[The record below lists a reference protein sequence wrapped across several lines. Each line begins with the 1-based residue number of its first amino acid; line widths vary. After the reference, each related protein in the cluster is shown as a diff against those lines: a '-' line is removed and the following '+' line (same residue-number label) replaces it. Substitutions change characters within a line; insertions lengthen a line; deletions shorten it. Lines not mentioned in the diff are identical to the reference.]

1 MNLYIRFIVIHII
14 IMISALVSQ
23 DISASEEYSLQDL
36 YRIALERSEK
46 IKISGE
52 DVYVSESGKDKALS
66 ALLPKLSAFWDY
78 TRYREEKF
86 FTQAVTP
93 FVIQPQYSITWGLR
107 LDQSVSLSGR
117 EIRAF
122 KISQKNIEKSNYDLS
137 AVRENYLFEVSSAYY
152 DVLRAKSAVEI
163 AKANVERL
171 AKHRDAAATRLKA
184 GEVTKTALLR
194 AQAELSGA
202 QSELVKAEN
211 NLKLA
216 RAILAR
222 LVGVSADYELK
233 EVGEFAELGIV
244 APDYG
249 VSTVAQLREIA
260 MSERAELKSI
270 RVQKNIADDQVKYTQ
285 GAYWPTLSIEGVYS
299 RLKVEPSSPFFID
312 ETIYGALN
320 LNFPF
325 FEGGLRRAEVRE
337 SEARQRQA
345 GLALEDLRK
354 DITIEVENAYLD
366 FMTQKGVLKSLEDQL
381 TFAKDNYNAVSKQFE
396 FGFADSVEVMDANT
410 LLVTS
415 ERQLADAKFG
425 YRLSILKVERVT
437 GTLLKTVM
445 NQQSSAISR
454 DRMKNN

>member
-14 IMISALVSQ
+14 IMIIALVSQ
-23 DISASEEYSLQDL
+23 DVSASDEYSLEDL

-52 DVYVSESGKDKALS
+52 EVYVSESGKDKALS
-66 ALLPKLSAFWDY
+66 ALLPKFSAFWDY
-78 TRYREEKF
+78 TRYTEQKF
-86 FTQAVTP
+86 FTQAVPP
-93 FVIQPQYSITWGLR
+93 FVIQPQYSATWGLR

-117 EIRAF
+117 EITAF

-163 AKANVERL
+163 AESNVERL
-171 AKHRDAAATRLKA
+171 AKHRDAAAIRLKA

-202 QSELVKAEN
+202 RSELVKAEN
-211 NLKLA
+211 SLKLA

-222 LVGVSADYELK
+222 LVGLNDDYKLK
-233 EVGEFAELGIV
+233 GAAESSDLGIL
-244 APDYG
+244 APDNG
-249 VSTVAQLREIA
+249 RSTVANLRGIA
-260 MSERAELKSI
+260 MSERAELKAI
-270 RVQKNIADDQVKYTQ
+270 GLQKEIADDQVKYARGT
-285 GAYWPTLSIEGVYS
+285 YWPSLSIEGVYS

-345 GLALEDLRK
+345 VLALEDLKK

-381 TFAKDNYNAVSKQFE
+381 TFAKDNYNAVSRQFE
-396 FGFADSVEVMDANT
+396 FGFADSIEVMDANT
-410 LLVTS
+410 LLVTAGK
-415 ERQLADAKFG
+415 QLANAK
-425 YRLSILKVERVT
+425 YDYQLSILRVERAS

-445 NQQSSAISR
+445 KQQSPAI
-454 DRMKNN
+454 DKNVIEE

>member
-14 IMISALVSQ
+14 IMITVLVSQ
-23 DISASEEYSLQDL
+23 DVSASEEYSLEDL

-52 DVYVSESGKDKALS
+52 EVYISESGKDKALS
-66 ALLPKLSAFWDY
+66 ALLPKFSAFWDY
-78 TRYREEKF
+78 TRYTEQKF

-117 EIRAF
+117 EITAF
-122 KISQKNIEKSNYDLS
+122 KISQKNIEKSRYDFS
-137 AVRENYLFEVSSAYY
+137 AMREEYLFEVSSAYY

-163 AKANVERL
+163 AKTSVDRL
-171 AKHRDAAATRLKA
+171 AKHRDAAATRLKV

-216 RAILAR
+216 MAILAR
-222 LVGVSADYELK
+222 LVGLSEDYELK
-233 EVGEFAELGIV
+233 EVAGSADLAILP
-244 APDYG
+244 PDNG
-249 VSTVAQLREIA
+249 RSTVAHLREIA
-260 MSERAELKSI
+260 LSERAELKAI
-270 RVQKNIADDQVKYTQ
+270 GLQKKIADDQVKYARGTF
-285 GAYWPTLSIEGVYS
+285 WPTLSIEGVYS
-299 RLKVEPSSPFFID
+299 RLKNEPSSPFFIN
-312 ETIYGALN
+312 ETIYGVLN

-325 FEGGLRRAEVRE
+325 FEGGLRKAEVRE

-345 GLALEDLRK
+345 GLALEDLKK

-366 FMTQKGVLKSLEDQL
+366 FVTQKGVLKSLEDQL
-381 TFAKDNYNAVSKQFE
+381 IFAKDNYNAVSRQFE
-396 FGFADSVEVMDANT
+396 FGFADSIEVMDANT
-410 LLVTS
+410 LLVTA
-415 ERQLADAKFG
+415 EKQLANAKYD
-425 YRLSILKVERVT
+425 YRLSILKVGRAT

-445 NQQSSAISR
+445 KQQSSAISQNAR
-454 DRMKNN
+454 EK

>member
-14 IMISALVSQ
+14 IMITVLVSQ
-23 DISASEEYSLQDL
+23 DVSAFEEYSLEDL

-52 DVYVSESGKDKALS
+52 EVYVSESGKDKALS
-66 ALLPKLSAFWDY
+66 ALLPKFSAFWDY
-78 TRYREEKF
+78 TRYTEQKF

-117 EIRAF
+117 EITAF
-122 KISQKNIEKSNYDLS
+122 KIAEKNIEKSKYDLR
-137 AVRENYLFEVSSAYY
+137 AMREKYLFEVSSAYY

-163 AKANVERL
+163 AKTSVERL
-171 AKHRDAAATRLKA
+171 AKHRDAAATRLKV

-222 LVGVSADYELK
+222 LAGLSDDYELK
-233 EVGEFAELGIV
+233 EVAGSADLGILP
-244 APDYG
+244 PDYG
-249 VSTVAQLREIA
+249 GSTVDYLREIA
-260 MSERAELKSI
+260 MSERAELKAI
-270 RVQKNIADDQVKYTQ
+270 GLQKKIADAQVKYAQ
-285 GAYWPTLSIEGVYS
+285 GTYWPTLSIEGVYS
-299 RLKVEPSSPFFID
+299 RLKNEPSSPFFID

-320 LNFPF
+320 LNFTF
-325 FEGGLRRAEVRE
+325 FEGGLRKAEVRE

-345 GLALEDLRK
+345 GLALEDLKK

-381 TFAKDNYNAVSKQFE
+381 TFAKDNYDAVSKQFE
-396 FGFADSVEVMDANT
+396 FGLADSIEVMDANT
-410 LLVTS
+410 LLVTA
-415 ERQLADAKFG
+415 EKQLANAK
-425 YRLSILKVERVT
+425 YDYQLSILRVESAS

-445 NQQSSAISR
+445 KQQSSAISQNA
-454 DRMKNN
+454 KEE